1 MSLDAVPSNVDMEQ
15 IKDLIEKT
23 KGIKEV
29 NHIHIWAMSTTLN
42 AMTAHLILE
51 DDLPENQIADIKSN
65 LRHQLEHLNVQHA
78 TLETESQN
86 RYDGHCE
93 R

>member
-1 MSLDAVPSNVDMEQ
+1 
-15 IKDLIEKT
+15 
-23 KGIKEV
+23 
-29 NHIHIWAMSTTLN
+29 MSTTRN

-51 DDLPENQIADIKSN
+51 DDLAENQIADLKSN

-78 TLETESQN
+78 TLETESQSS
-86 RYDGHCE
+86 YDGHCE